1 MHDIHFL
8 ERLPRANFA
17 ETEMAL
23 SLYRDAALVRALLD
37 RAAAPEADR
46 IAIALGPGLEPSWLI
61 VARDGGFVTC
71 LGSGM
76 DPGSLP
82 RLTHDT
88 VKGVAARFDEL
99 RARFA
104 YWDSCAESGGEMRRL
119 IREIFESGERLS
131 RERMRDLVPL
141 APLMW
146 PMLYSRIV
154 DLDQASRT
162 IIYDE
167 GERLLRRR
175 DRLSSH
181 DIEQLRCVWD
191 NEWAKGHIA
200 VLLGSCHREIRAFAE
215 ARPDLTQD
223 YFESFSLVAG
233 YFGRYGYVPHV
244 IRGIW
249 FAAQFGKSLVRPLKE
264 QLRIEEHEELV
275 TLFGMPILALT
286 AIGMRYDKVRAEITK
301 ALATKDVDTRQA
313 MFRKFCSALLVLTP
327 EQRTAIHL
335 ERREAGAKAIRRT
348 ESSQSWE
355 SLSPDER
362 QGLLAE
368 ADAIFCNLPSNAW
381 TSGRVLSF
389 VLELMPWFVS
399 LPPEQLQSPAAE
411 MRAPW
416 KPSDT
421 LSFLA
426 DIPPLLRTPRAPI
439 TAAPKQGRNDP
450 CACGSGKKFKRCCGA

>member
-8 ERLPRANFA
+8 ERLPRAGYA

-23 SLYRDAALVRALLD
+23 SLYRDPGLVKVLLERAL
-37 RAAAPEADR
+37 APDADR
-46 IAIALGPGLEPSWLI
+46 VAIALGPGTEPAWLI

-76 DPGSLP
+76 EPGDLP
-82 RLTHDT
+82 RVSHAQ
-88 VKGVAARFDEL
+88 VKGLATRFEEL
-99 RARFA
+99 RARLA
-104 YWDSCAESGGEMRRL
+104 YWESCAESGGEMRRM
-119 IREIFESGERLS
+119 IREIFEAGERLS
-131 RERMRDLVPL
+131 RESMRDLVPL
-141 APLMW
+141 APLIW
-146 PMLYSRIV
+146 PHLYVRIV
-154 DLDQASRT
+154 DLDQASRA
-162 IIYDE
+162 IVYDD

-175 DRLSSH
+175 DRLSSR
-181 DIEQLRCVWD
+181 DIEQLRTVWN
-191 NEWAKGHIA
+191 NEWAKAHIA

-215 ARPDLTQD
+215 SRPDSTHQH
-223 YFESFSLVAG
+223 FESLSVVTGFL
-233 YFGRYGYVPHV
+233 GRYGYLPHV

-249 FAAQFGKSLVRPLKE
+249 FAAQFGKSLVRPLKD
-264 QLRIEEHEELV
+264 QLKTEEHDQLV

-286 AIGMRYDKVRAEITK
+286 GIGMRYDKVRAEIVK
-301 ALATKDVDTRQA
+301 ALAPGDVDTRQA
-313 MFRKFCSALLVLTP
+313 KLRKLCVAVLGLTP
-327 EQRTAIHL
+327 EQRTAVHL
-335 ERREAGAKAIRRT
+335 ERREGGAKAIRRT
-348 ESSQSWE
+348 EPARSWE

-362 QGLLAE
+362 QALLAE

-381 TSGRVLSF
+381 TSGPMLSF

-416 KPSDT
+416 TPADT

-426 DIPPLLRTPRAPI
+426 DLHPMLRTPRAPI
-439 TAAPKQGRNDP
+439 QIAPKQGRNDP